1 MGRQATFDSSKPR
14 NSPSP
19 APPQQGASLAEAY
32 GFVGFVLTGVMFAL
46 YLAWAYTP
54 EAMLHALGVTYY
66 PDKYWAAAGPVWM
79 CAAGLYGAWAYEGVN
94 RMAVRR
100 IDAVEL
106 IEEEGGSIPR
116 RLDRPDPPG
125 SVPSIHD
132 IPIGEV
138 NRVLFRTV
146 QRRVRRR
153 QVDADSLS

>member
-1 MGRQATFDSSKPR
+1 
-14 NSPSP
+14 
-19 APPQQGASLAEAY
+19 
-32 GFVGFVLTGVMFAL
+32 MFAL

-116 RLDRPDPPG
+116 RLDRPDPPVSRG
-125 SVPSIHD
+125 DKLS
-132 IPIGEV
+132 
-138 NRVLFRTV
+138 
-146 QRRVRRR
+146 
-153 QVDADSLS
+153 SLL